1 MSVVAFMLVGFMLAG
16 YVVLDGY
23 DLGVASIAPFLAK
36 NDRERLA
43 AMQAIG
49 PFWNG
54 NEVWLVAAGALLFA
68 LFPKGYASSFS
79 GFYLPFMV
87 VLWLLMGRGVSLE
100 LREHYESP
108 LWHQFWDAIFTAA
121 SALLI
126 LLFGVALGNLIRGVP
141 LDPDGYFLGTFGFLL
156 NWYALLVG
164 LFALATL
171 ALHGTTFMVL
181 RVDGTPAER
190 ARAMLPRLWV
200 VTLVIF
206 VAVTVATFLTRSDAV
221 FNPWIDVLGVLS
233 AAALIAVAFLA
244 KRRAELAT
252 FIASS
257 AFIALLLGVAA
268 ATMYPNLLRGFPDG
282 RGSLSIYA
290 LSPSPVA
297 LASALGV
304 GIAGMVIVIVYST
317 VLWRKLAGKVRVGE

>member
-1 MSVVAFMLVGFMLAG
+1 MSIVAFLLVAFMIGG

-23 DLGVASIAPFLAK
+23 DLGIGFIAPFLAR

-87 VLWLLMGRGVSLE
+87 VLWLLMGRGISIE
-100 LREHYESP
+100 LREHYENP
-108 LWHQFWDAIFTAA
+108 LWHQFWDGCFTVA
-121 SALLI
+121 SALLV

-141 LDPDGYFLGTFGFLL
+141 LDSSGYFMGTFAFLL
-156 NWYALLVG
+156 NGYALLVG
-164 LFALATL
+164 VFALAAL
-171 ALHGTTFMVL
+171 AMHGAAFMVL
-181 RVDGTPAER
+181 RVDGAPADR
-190 ARAMLPRLWV
+190 ARVLLPRLWV
-200 VTLVIF
+200 VALILF
-206 VAVTVATFLTRSDAV
+206 VAVTVATFLTRPDAV
-221 FNPWIDVLGVLS
+221 FKPWILGLGVL
-233 AAALIAVAFLA
+233 AAAAFAGVLFSA
-244 KRRAELAT
+244 IRRAERAT
-252 FIASS
+252 FAASS

-282 RGSLSIYA
+282 RGSLSIFDV
-290 LSPSPVA
+290 SPSPVA
-297 LASALGV
+297 LTSALTV

-317 VLWRKLAGKVRVGE
+317 LLWRKLAGKVRVGE